1 MKKLSFENKILLIC
15 IFILVFF
22 SSSMAIVLTN
32 LNKPPVKKEPSN
44 SAIKEL
50 DSDILSEG
58 TGEIP
63 QEKPQEEPQEEPDKE
78 ENLKSKPKSELKLE
92 VGSKLPE
99 LKDYFN
105 VLYDNDLNSQIKYF
119 YNNKEVSLDAISKLK
134 NNQRV
139 LTKVSTYK
147 VSISS
152 GENTYSSVLKVV
164 DTTIPNVELKN
175 LTITEGDSYNIKNF
189 VKSYSDNS
197 GSTSYTISYKDKS
210 QSNLKKPGTH
220 TISIVICDQNKNCLN
235 KTTKLTIN
243 QFVLKVVKQVTQNV
257 VTETKAI
264 KYGVREIT
272 EVSITYDV
280 YNDGSKKEKS
290 RGTAKTRVDQS
301 TFNAKTSD
309 MKPEAIKLYSAT
321 STVSQTVLRLTN
333 QYRSEV
339 NVTSLTLDKDLSIMA
354 TIRAMELAYSGK
366 FSHTRPNGSDWST
379 LWPEYHGGKVYGIM
393 GENLAFGYSSDEAA
407 CEGWRKSKGHYENMI
422 NSNFTKMGVGKYTFN
437 KKTYWVQLFQG

>member
-15 IFILVFF
+15 IFIFVFF
-22 SSSMAIVLTN
+22 SSSMAVVITN
-32 LNKPPVKKEPSN
+32 LNRAPVKNETPN

-50 DSDILSEG
+50 DSEVLSEG
-58 TGEIP
+58 TE
-63 QEKPQEEPQEEPDKE
+63 EKPEE
-78 ENLKSKPKSELKLE
+78 ENPKEPENDVVIKPIPKADVKLE
-92 VGSKLPE
+92 IGSKLPE
-99 LKDYFN
+99 LKDYFDVLAN
-105 VLYDNDLNSQIKYF
+105 VDSNSQIKYF
-119 YNNKEVSLDAISKLK
+119 YNNKEVSLDEISTLK

-139 LTKVSTYK
+139 LKKVLTYQ
-147 VSISS
+147 VSITS
-152 GENTYSSVLKVV
+152 GESTFSSRLKVV

-175 LTITEGDSYNIKNF
+175 LTITEGDSYNIKSF

-210 QSNLKKPGTH
+210 QSNLKKAGTH

-257 VTETKAI
+257 VTETKEV
-264 KYGVREIT
+264 KYGVRQIT

-290 RGTAKTRVDQS
+290 RGASKTRIDQS

-354 TIRAMELAYSGK
+354 TIRAIELAYSGK
-366 FSHTRPNGSDWST
+366 FSHTRPNGSEWST
-379 LWPEYHGGKVYGIM
+379 LWPEYHGEKVYGIM

-437 KKTYWVQLFQG
+437 GKTYWVQLFQG

>member
-15 IFILVFF
+15 IFIFVFF
-22 SSSMAIVLTN
+22 SSSMAVVITN
-32 LNKPPVKKEPSN
+32 LNRAPVKNETPN

-50 DSDILSEG
+50 DSEVLSEE
-58 TGEIP
+58 TE
-63 QEKPQEEPQEEPDKE
+63 EKPEE
-78 ENLKSKPKSELKLE
+78 ENPKEPENDVVIKPIPKAEVKLE
-92 VGSKLPE
+92 IGSKLPE
-99 LKDYFN
+99 VKDYFD
-105 VLYDNDLNSQIKYF
+105 VLANIDLNSQIKYF
-119 YNNKEVSLDAISKLK
+119 YNNKEVSLDEISTLK

-139 LTKVSTYK
+139 LKKVLTYQ
-147 VSISS
+147 VSITS
-152 GENTYSSVLKVV
+152 GESTFSSRLKVV

-210 QSNLKKPGTH
+210 QSNLKKAGTY
-220 TISIVICDQNKNCLN
+220 TISIVICDQNNNCLN

-257 VTETKAI
+257 VTETKEV
-264 KYGVREIT
+264 KYGVRQIT

-290 RGTAKTRVDQS
+290 RGASKTRIDQS

-354 TIRAMELAYSGK
+354 TIRAIEIAYSGK

-379 LWPEYHGGKVYGIM
+379 LWPEYHGEKVYGIM

-422 NSNFTKMGVGKYTFN
+422 NSNFTKMGVGKYTYN
-437 KKTYWVQLFQG
+437 GKTYWVQLFQG